1 MSERTS
7 PPKSPQSYLPLT
19 PPLFHVLMALA
30 DGDKHGYAI
39 MKDVK
44 QRTDGEVR
52 LSAGTLYG
60 IIKRLVASG
69 MIREL
74 DPPPGMTRDDARR
87 RRSYHLEP
95 LGREVARAEAE
106 RLERMLSIARAKNLF
121 IRPEPA

>member
-7 PPKSPQSYLPLT
+7 TPKSPQSYLPLT

-39 MKDVK
+39 MKDVR

-69 MIREL
+69 LIREL
-74 DPPPGMTRDDARR
+74 DPPPGMTRDDPRR
-87 RRSYHLEP
+87 RRSYRLEP